1 MPEKNAYI
9 ANIQRM
15 SMDDGPGIR
24 TTVFLKGC
32 SLKCVWCHNP
42 ETISS
47 KPHILW
53 HDEKCIGCGLCID
66 TCPESS
72 VFKNDAGKIQ
82 INASC
87 KQCLSCVDIC
97 PGAALE
103 MIGHYESI
111 DNLYK
116 TLIKDIS
123 YYQTSGGGV
132 TVSGGEPCLQT
143 EAVTHLFSKLKQNSI
158 HTALD
163 TCGYCDSQSLESL
176 LPQTDLVLFDI
187 KEIDPN
193 RHVEYT
199 GHSNE
204 RIINNLEKICQIITD
219 LKLPTRLWIRTPII
233 PDTTDT
239 YENIMGIGNL
249 VSDLPKGILQRWEL
263 CAFNPLC
270 EIKYERLYR
279 VWPFQNHSWFT
290 QQQMIQFEKIARQAC
305 DTPDKVF
312 WSGYVT

>member
-1 MPEKNAYI
+1 MPDKNAYI

-32 SLKCVWCHNP
+32 SLKCRWCHNP

-53 HDEKCIGCGLCID
+53 HDEKCIGCGLCVD
-66 TCPESS
+66 ACPESAI
-72 VFKNDAGKIQ
+72 FQNNAGKIQ
-82 INASC
+82 IETSC
-87 KQCLSCVDIC
+87 KQCQTCVNIC
-97 PGAALE
+97 PSAALE

-111 DNLYK
+111 NSLHN

-132 TVSGGEPCLQT
+132 TVSGGEPCLQA
-143 EAVTHLFSKLKQNSI
+143 EIVTKLFRKLKQKNI

-163 TCGYCDSQSLESL
+163 TCGYCDPQTFQSL
-176 LPQTDLVLFDI
+176 LPQTDLILFDM

-193 RHVEYT
+193 RHFEYT

-204 RIINNLEKICQIITD
+204 RILDNLEIICQIITD
-219 LKLPTRLWIRTPII
+219 LKLQTHLWIRTPMI

-239 YENIMGIGNL
+239 NENIIGIGKL
-249 VSDLPKGILQRWEL
+249 VSDLPEGIFQRWEL

-270 EIKYERLYR
+270 ENKYERLKR
-279 VWPFQNHSWFT
+279 VWPFQNYSWFNK
-290 QQQMIQFEKIARQAC
+290 QQMIQFEATAKQAC
-305 DTPDKVF
+305 DYPDKVS